1 MKVVQILPRLQEG
14 GVERG
19 VVELNREMVRR
30 GIESHVISLG
40 GSLVD
45 QILKHGGGHTV
56 LDVTRKN
63 PFTAPLRVL
72 RLRRELQG
80 IKPDVVDV
88 RSRVPAWLF
97 LWANRSLHIPWVSSV
112 HGFNSVNYYSSIM
125 TRGDR
130 VVCVSHPVADF
141 IREQYSVDSSKIR
154 VVHRGL
160 DPESF
165 QSELSSEEKIS
176 ELRHE
181 LGIPTDGRIV
191 LVSGRITRLKG
202 IDTMLKALAVAK
214 QKETNLYAVIVGG
227 AAAKSKDLIG
237 EYIQLT
243 KDLRVEEKVRFVGS
257 RGDLPIFYA
266 MSDLLVSCSRKPESF
281 GRSLLESMAMG
292 TPVIT
297 PALGGALDII
307 NENQN
312 GLFYQANSHED
323 LANTILRGL
332 QIEWDV
338 SAIQKTATET
348 FSLNRMIDGTLKVYE
363 EIVPRK

>member
-1 MKVVQILPRLQEG
+1 
-14 GVERG
+14 
-19 VVELNREMVRR
+19 
-30 GIESHVISLG
+30 
-40 GSLVD
+40 
-45 QILKHGGGHTV
+45 
-56 LDVTRKN
+56 
-63 PFTAPLRVL
+63 
-72 RLRRELQG
+72 
-80 IKPDVVDV
+80 
-88 RSRVPAWLF
+88 
-97 LWANRSLHIPWVSSV
+97 
-112 HGFNSVNYYSSIM
+112 
-125 TRGDR
+125 
-130 VVCVSHPVADF
+130 
-141 IREQYSVDSSKIR
+141 
-154 VVHRGL
+154 
-160 DPESF
+160 
-165 QSELSSEEKIS
+165 
-176 ELRHE
+176 
-181 LGIPTDGRIV
+181 
-191 LVSGRITRLKG
+191 LKG

-214 QKETNLYAVIVGG
+214 QKEPNLYAVIVGG

-237 EYIQLT
+237 EYIQLAR
-243 KDLRVEEKVRFVGS
+243 DLRVEEKVRFVGS